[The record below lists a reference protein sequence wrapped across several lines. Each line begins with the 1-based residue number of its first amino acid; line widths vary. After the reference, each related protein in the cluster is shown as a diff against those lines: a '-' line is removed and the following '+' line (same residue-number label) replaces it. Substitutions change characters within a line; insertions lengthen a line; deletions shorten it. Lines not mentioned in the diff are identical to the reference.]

1 MTFLVK
7 AMIAKVLLSDATK
20 KAVFSALEAETKKTD
35 TKLDDNAVAVAKA
48 IWDVVIPALC
58 K

>member
-7 AMIAKVLLSDATK
+7 AMIAKVLLSEATK
-20 KAVFSALEAETKKTD
+20 KAVFSALEAEAKKSVTRI
-35 TKLDDNAVAVAKA
+35 DDNAVAVAKA